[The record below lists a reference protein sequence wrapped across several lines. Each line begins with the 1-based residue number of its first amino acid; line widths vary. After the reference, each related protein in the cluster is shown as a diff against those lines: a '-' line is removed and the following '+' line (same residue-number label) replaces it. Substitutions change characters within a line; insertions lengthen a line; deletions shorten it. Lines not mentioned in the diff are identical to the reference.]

1 MKLRSLAG
9 LVAVAALLALAP
21 AAVAGPSVTVR
32 VEGAAGTLL
41 ERTRV
46 TLPDTPVAG
55 CGPNTVAAAIEV
67 ATGGNWDRQPFTQTI
82 LGETHAFADS
92 DYWAEWVDRGSGYKF
107 GGGICNDV
115 LAEGNEVLMLVDRS
129 PPPDFRPTVFP
140 LDVESVPAQAMR
152 GAEVTVTVV
161 EYRLPTG
168 ATGEG
173 ERTPVAGAT
182 VTAGA
187 ASATTGADGR
197 ATLTLSATGTIAVK
211 ATRPGN
217 APSAAELVSVSD
229 RAGAP
234 PPVTTTGRDTV
245 APLARIVGIRD
256 GQRFSRRRAPR
267 ELRGTVADDP
277 SGLRAVKLR
286 LSRRVGKRCW
296 YFSGKRERFLRRAC
310 GTRHAFKIGDDASWR
325 YLLPKRLGRGR
336 YMLDVYAID
345 RAGNRDVAERG
356 RSRVVFFVR

>member
-1 MKLRSLAG
+1 M
-9 LVAVAALLALAP
+9 
-21 AAVAGPSVTVR
+21 
-32 VEGAAGTLL
+32 
-41 ERTRV
+41 
-46 TLPDTPVAG
+46 
-55 CGPNTVAAAIEV
+55 I
-67 ATGGNWDRQPFTQTI
+67 
-82 LGETHAFADS
+82 
-92 DYWAEWVDRGSGYKF
+92 
-107 GGGICNDV
+107 
-115 LAEGNEVLMLVDRS
+115 
-129 PPPDFRPTVFP
+129 
-140 LDVESVPAQAMR
+140 
-152 GAEVTVTVV
+152 
-161 EYRLPTG
+161 
-168 ATGEG
+168 
-173 ERTPVAGAT
+173 
-182 VTAGA
+182 
-187 ASATTGADGR
+187 TGADGR
-197 ATLTLSATGTIAVK
+197 ATLVLSATGTIAVK

-267 ELRGTVADDP
+267 ELCGTVADDP